1 MDLPLDTLLRFSRE
15 ISNWLWG
22 LPMVVLLFGTG
33 ILLTLMTGFVQVRNF
48 WKSARLVFQGAFHL
62 ESEKDLSE
70 DMDEGDI
77 TPFQALMTALSAT
90 VGNGN
95 IGGVATAIAAGGPG
109 SAFWMWLTAVFGMA
123 TKYSEAVL
131 AILFRRK
138 MKDGTTAGGPMYYCK
153 HGITRRRIGPFLG
166 ILFSV
171 CGGITA
177 LLGTGNMF
185 QSQSMALAARQQF
198 GTPEWLTGLLISLLV
213 GLVIIGGIKRIGVVV
228 ERLVPV
234 MILFYFGG
242 ALLVI
247 LTNFRQVPAALQLI
261 ISSAFSP
268 QAAFGGAIGIGIQQA
283 IRFGVARGI
292 LSNES
297 GLGSAGIAHGA
308 ARTRDPVVQGGIA
321 MMGTFIDTI
330 VVCSLTAITITVSR
344 AYLSATFMVEG
355 IGLSGADLTVHAF
368 NTGMPEAMADWG
380 GIIVAF
386 SSLIFG
392 FTTLL
397 GWNYYGQICFEFLF
411 GLKIVRPY
419 RIIFVVLLFLGAL
432 LSGPHAPIIT
442 NIGDICNAAMAFP
455 NLIALILL
463 SGMVARVT
471 RESWRRT

>member
-1 MDLPLDTLLRFSRE
+1 
-15 ISNWLWG
+15 
-22 LPMVVLLFGTG
+22 MVVLLFGTG

-48 WKSARLVFQGAFHL
+48 WKSTRLVLRGAFHQ
-62 ESEKDLSE
+62 ERKKGPPE

-109 SAFWMWLTAVFGMA
+109 AAFWMWLTAVFGMA

-138 MKDGTTAGGPMYYCK
+138 MEDGSMAGGPMYYCK
-153 HGITRRRIGPFLG
+153 YGIPRGRIGPFLG

-213 GLVIIGGIKRIGVVV
+213 GLVIIGGIKRIGAVV

-247 LTNFRQVPAALQLI
+247 LTNFRQVPAAVQLI
-261 ISSAFSP
+261 INSAFSP

-283 IRFGVARGI
+283 VRFGVARGI

-297 GLGSAGIAHGA
+297 GLGSAAIAHGA
-308 ARTRDPVVQGGIA
+308 ARTSDPVVQGGIA

-368 NTGMPEAMADWG
+368 NTGMPEVMAGWG

-386 SSLIFG
+386 SS
-392 FTTLL
+392 
-397 GWNYYGQICFEFLF
+397 
-411 GLKIVRPY
+411 
-419 RIIFVVLLFLGAL
+419 
-432 LSGPHAPIIT
+432 
-442 NIGDICNAAMAFP
+442 
-455 NLIALILL
+455 
-463 SGMVARVT
+463 
-471 RESWRRT
+471 